1 MVEQGP
7 SFLAHKSGDAVAVA
21 VRDVAPGIAVVGY
34 LDETSSVEVAVRA
47 DIPLGHKV
55 ALTGTQSGADVIEYG
70 VRTAIA
76 TTDIVEGDYVH
87 THNVRSA
94 RWQNSVA

>member
-1 MVEQGP
+1 MSNEYP
-7 SFLAHKSGDAVAVA
+7 DFLGHDADDAVAVA
-21 VRDVAPGIAVVGY
+21 VRDVAPGESIVGFLDGSPTKSVV
-34 LDETSSVEVAVRA
+34 VNA

-55 ALTGTQSGADVIEYG
+55 ALKEVANGAEVTEYSLPIGT
-70 VRTAIA
+70 A
-76 TTDIVEGDYVH
+76 TTDIKQGDYVH

>member
-1 MVEQGP
+1 MAEQGP

-21 VRDVAPGIAVVGY
+21 VRDVSPGNTVVGY
-34 LDETSSVEVAVRA
+34 LDETPSVDLEVRA

-55 ALTGTQSGADVIEYG
+55 ALTDVESGADVIEYG

-76 TTDIVEGDYVH
+76 TADITTGDYVH